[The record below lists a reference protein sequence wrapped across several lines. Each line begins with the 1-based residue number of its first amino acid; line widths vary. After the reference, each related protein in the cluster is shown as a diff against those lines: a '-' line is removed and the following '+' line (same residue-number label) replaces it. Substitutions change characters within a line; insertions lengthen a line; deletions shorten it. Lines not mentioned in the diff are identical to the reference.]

1 VSPEVFLVACAVC
14 LAVCACALVFAYQW
28 GVYRGSVKAGQKPS
42 PSVPEAIA
50 LKEGQT
56 IVGVVDTTKA
66 MCFFIGK
73 NVRND
78 SNYE

>member
-1 VSPEVFLVACAVC
+1 
-14 LAVCACALVFAYQW
+14 
-28 GVYRGSVKAGQKPS
+28 VKAGQKPS

-78 SNYE
+78 SNDE